1 MAALCTYIKLSSD
14 YKIETI
20 YHTFLVSDSTNLL
33 EELTPT
39 KGEESGSRKIVVD
52 NRCSGSKHTGT
63 SIGHN
68 RIRAFQGH
76 SEHNN

>member
-1 MAALCTYIKLSSD
+1 MCILVTKQKL
-14 YKIETI
+14 K
-20 YHTFLVSDSTNLL
+20 
-33 EELTPT
+33 ELTPT
-39 KGEESGSRKIVVD
+39 KGTESGSRKIMDD
-52 NRCSGSKHTGT
+52 NRCSGSKHRET